1 MELQN
6 LKELKVTALKELCK
20 KHSLPI
26 YGRKKELIS
35 RFQKEIESLAN
46 LLSKKTEEEGLARRR

>member
-46 LLSKKTEEEGLARRR
+46 LLSKKKLKKKD